1 MSTLKVN
8 SIVEATSGAGDFA
21 QTRAW
26 LNFDHVTPSI
36 RDSFKVSS
44 VADIATGRI
53 DVNLTNAMSDINYC
67 SSGSA
72 GHATSGATR
81 IVSTNNALGNTSS
94 KVDCLIENAGGT
106 QVDTGYV
113 GVYVIGD
120 LA

>member
-26 LNFDHVTPSI
+26 VNYNHVASSI

-44 VADIATGRI
+44 VADTATGKL
-53 DVNLTNAMSDINYC
+53 DVNLTNAMSNINYC

-72 GHATSGATR
+72 GDATQGSTR
-81 IVSTNNALGNTSS
+81 LVCTNDALGNTSS
-94 KVDCLIENAGGT
+94 KVDCLIENSNGV
-106 QVDTGYV
+106 QIDTEYV
-113 GVYVIGD
+113 GIYVIGD